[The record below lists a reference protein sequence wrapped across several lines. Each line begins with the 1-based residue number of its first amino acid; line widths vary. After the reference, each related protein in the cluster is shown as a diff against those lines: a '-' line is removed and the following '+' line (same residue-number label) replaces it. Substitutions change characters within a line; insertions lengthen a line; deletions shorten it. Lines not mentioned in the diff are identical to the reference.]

1 MSWKKIIKKLK
12 KPFEAEE
19 LRMLVLSREKNRGI
33 PAPKE
38 EALIERLDQ
47 VLGRGE
53 WEESYTQLKTKTGY
67 SFKCTLTI
75 KGNVREAVGC
85 ADLQQTASFFAF
97 YLAARKWGLCAQLS
111 VEPQEV
117 ALKNDGSV
125 KKEKELIK
133 TILDS
138 DQESEEKTQYA
149 NILLLPVTHL
159 SKAGLYLKYF
169 GKRFPLF
176 LSLLL
181 ACGFFLPGYF
191 LAGRLLPQAASLPYP
206 LLFAGIGLI
215 LLFMLHLRIFDEHK
229 DFVADQ
235 RAHPNRILSRGL
247 ITLSGLRKILSV
259 VLWLELT
266 LAFVLPLSLFFT
278 WAFLFLYSLLML
290 KEFFLPRFLGR
301 HITLYMLSHQKI
313 IFFFVLFAMLSRI
326 PFIQNGAL
334 IDSPDAFYAY
344 LLYSLGFFLV
354 YFYSRLSYKF
364 AQTFKLFAGKPFL
377 KRRLASQALFR
388 TLLLALG
395 LGLLFCP
402 GTNPFTLTLPFWIVL
417 LFLLLSVMQML
428 LSVRTPAPGNFKVL
442 ALFSRLFFWTA
453 LATQMGLIFSG
464 LLKQSLLERIAAFFE
479 GVPVTLNLFAPRS
492 LLLLLLFA
500 LGMILLTMAFE
511 VARKTRS
518 ADMEKPSGS
527 SYTKALGVKGA
538 VGLGQFLGFG
548 AFALFGFFLGL
559 INSAPVYRILLAFF
573 YLLFFLQGMGF
584 LRTPIRGNAKGLSAF
599 AMLYLLGTFLL
610 SALAFG

>member
-1 MSWKKIIKKLK
+1 MSWKKIIEKLK

-19 LRMLVLSREKNRGI
+19 LRFLVLSKEKNRGI
-33 PAPKE
+33 PAPKQ
-38 EALIERLDQ
+38 EALIARLDK
-47 VLGRGE
+47 VLGRGG
-53 WEESYTQLKTKTGY
+53 WEESYTQLKTKTGFC
-67 SFKCTLTI
+67 FKCTLTI
-75 KGNVREAVGC
+75 RGKVRESVGC
-85 ADLQQTASFFAF
+85 ADEPETASFLAL
-97 YLAARKWGLCAQLS
+97 YLAARKWGVCPQLS
-111 VEPQEV
+111 AEPKEV
-117 ALKNDGSV
+117 PLKNDGSV
-125 KKEKELIK
+125 KKEKELLK
-133 TILDS
+133 KILDS
-138 DQESEEKTQYA
+138 DQVSEEKTRYA
-149 NILLLPVTHL
+149 NILLIPVTHL

-169 GKRFPLF
+169 SKRFPLF

-181 ACGFFLPGYF
+181 AAGFFLPGYL
-191 LAGRLLPQAASLPYP
+191 LAGRLWPQALPLSYP
-206 LLFAGIGLI
+206 VLFAGIGLI

-266 LAFVLPLSLFFT
+266 LALVLPLSLFFV
-278 WAFLFLYSLLML
+278 WVFMLLYSLLML
-290 KEFFLPRFLGR
+290 KEFFLPRFLDR

-326 PFIQNGAL
+326 PFIQNGSL

-344 LLYSLGFFLV
+344 LLYSFGFFLV

-364 AQTFKLFAGKPFL
+364 AQTLKLFAGKPFL
-377 KRRLASQALFR
+377 KRRLTSQALYRIF
-388 TLLLALG
+388 LLLAGLALLCYSQRELLSTRLG
-395 LGLLFCP
+395 Y
-402 GTNPFTLTLPFWIVL
+402 IVL
-417 LFLLLSVMQML
+417 VFMSLSLLQLFISI
-428 LSVRTPAPGNFKVL
+428 RTSAPGNFRVL
-442 ALFSRLFFWTA
+442 AVFSRLFFWTA
-453 LATQMGLIFSG
+453 FFYQGGLVFDRLHG
-464 LLKQSLLERIAAFFE
+464 DGLLERIRRFFE
-479 GVPVTLNLFAPRS
+479 GLPGALNLQEPRP
-492 LLLLLLFA
+492 LVLLLLFA
-500 LGMILLTMAFE
+500 LGVILLTMTFE

-538 VGLGQFLGFG
+538 VWLGQFLGLG
-548 AFALFGFFLGL
+548 AFVLFGFFLGL

-584 LRTPIRGNAKGLSAF
+584 LRTPIRGNAKGLA
-599 AMLYLLGTFLL
+599 ALALLYLLGTLLL